1 MSVADQ
7 AAPRRQLAAWLAW
20 PACGLTLALLAAA
33 LLIPAD
39 TPVGPAGLAPVAVWA
54 AASAVVGAVIT
65 ARRSEHPIGWLLS
78 ASGLLVGVGLLAG
91 QYAYY
96 TLVTRPG
103 SLPGGQA
110 MLWLAAWVFD
120 AGFFLVLFL
129 LLLFPTGR
137 LPSPRWRPVFG
148 FALGVYVADLVG
160 RAFGPGP
167 VNPEEL
173 GPLPNPLGIEAAA
186 DLLPVIIPV
195 VTTLLL
201 VAALAAVASL
211 LARLR
216 RAQDVER
223 QQLKWFCYAAG
234 WFAAAA
240 FVAVALPSVGGYM
253 VDTVSIMLGMTALPV
268 AIGIA
273 ILRHRLYDIDR
284 LINRTLVYV
293 LLTATLALTY
303 AVVVLV
309 LGQLFGEA
317 GGNPPSW
324 AVAGA
329 TLAVAALF
337 QPLRR
342 RIQQAVDRR
351 FNRRKYDAARTV
363 EAFSARLRDEVDLD
377 MLSVELLAVL
387 DQTVQPTQ
395 ASLWLR
401 PGTQRG
407 GPTR

>member
-7 AAPRRQLAAWLAW
+7 ATPRRPQLAARLAW
-20 PACGLTLALLAAA
+20 PACGLTLALLAAG

-39 TPVGPAGLAPVAVWA
+39 LPVGMTGVAPLAVWA
-54 AASAVVGAVIT
+54 ATSAVVGAVVA
-65 ARRSEHPIGWLLS
+65 ARRPENPIGWLLS
-78 ASGLLVGVGLLAG
+78 ASGLLVGFGLFAG

-110 MLWLAAWVFD
+110 MLWLAGWPFD
-120 AGFFLVLFL
+120 AGLFLVLFL

-137 LPSPRWRPVFG
+137 LPSPRWRPAFR
-148 FALGVYVADLVG
+148 FAVAVYLAGLVG

-167 VNPEEL
+167 VSEDEY

-186 DLLPVIIPV
+186 DLTPVVQSV

-216 RAQDVER
+216 RAQGVER

-234 WFAAAA
+234 LFAAAA
-240 FVAVALPSVGGYM
+240 FVAVALPSVGGYAA
-253 VDTVSIMLGMTALPV
+253 DTVSIMVGLTALPIS
-268 AIGIA
+268 IGIA
-273 ILRHRLYDIDR
+273 ILRYRLYDIDR
-284 LINRTLVYV
+284 LINRTLVYG
-293 LLTATLALTY
+293 LLTALLGGVY
-303 AVVVLV
+303 AGSVLV
-309 LGQLFGEA
+309 LGQLFGGVA
-317 GGNPPSW
+317 GNPPSW

-337 QPLRR
+337 QPARR
-342 RIQQAVDRR
+342 RIQAAVDRR
-351 FNRRKYDAARTV
+351 FNRRKYDAAKTV
-363 EAFSARLRDEVDLD
+363 EAFTVRLRDQVDLD
-377 MLSVELLAVL
+377 TLSTELLRVV
-387 DQTVQPTQ
+387 DQTMQPSTV
-395 ASLWLR
+395 SLWLR
-401 PGTQRG
+401 PGAS
-407 GPTR
+407 P